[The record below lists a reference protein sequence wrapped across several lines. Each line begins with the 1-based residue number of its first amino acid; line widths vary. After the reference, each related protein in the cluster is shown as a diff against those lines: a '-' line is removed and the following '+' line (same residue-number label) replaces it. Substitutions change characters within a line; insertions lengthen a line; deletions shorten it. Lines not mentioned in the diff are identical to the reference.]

1 MLRNVHQNKVL
12 TLKEFD
18 PYQKILDILGV
29 RRNCT
34 LSMMDPTINLM
45 NKFIINIRE

>member
-18 PYQKILDILGV
+18 LYQKILDILGV
-29 RRNCT
+29 RRNYVF
-34 LSMMDPTINLM
+34 SSHIYIGPYHEFN
-45 NKFIINIRE
+45 E